1 MDCAPTT
8 GRDAPWSLYLVPT
21 VRSEVDPPFWAISG
35 GERRN
40 ERKENDFDGSLDWV
54 TTFWKDLRILDP
66 HGSTHETY
74 KGREEARYLFC
85 SDTRLHQ
92 YPPPPKKNMDRTV
105 TMAS

>member
-66 HGSTHETY
+66 PMRHT
-74 KGREEARYLFC
+74 KGVKKQGICFAPTLVC
-85 SDTRLHQ
+85 INTL
-92 YPPPPKKNMDRTV
+92 PPQKKTW
-105 TMAS
+105 TGQ